1 MERDGPFIFDL
12 RIFKNETGVNPS
24 IFPIFERLNALKQ
37 HILMKKIYTFFLVF
51 ALIQSI
57 FAQEATKKTKIPAG
71 GRPNIPSDLTIEF
84 GFNRLNNRPEDFKT
98 RFFGSRSVN
107 IYYQYPFALGGSAS
121 GFTVNPG
128 FGIGIDRYSFENTS
142 NLFNNP
148 SVGAESSTFRPVSD
162 IYGKDIQMERNLFSN
177 TYVEVPIDFTYYLN
191 KTNYS
196 KGFRISLGGRV
207 GYLLDATTRIR
218 YTETTGLKRDI
229 RDSQNFGME
238 QIRYGLSLK
247 AGSPGFYAW
256 SYFGL
261 NSLFQ
266 QNAGP
271 SSTDA
276 THISF
281 GLAFK
286 VF

>member
-1 MERDGPFIFDL
+1 
-12 RIFKNETGVNPS
+12 
-24 IFPIFERLNALKQ
+24 
-37 HILMKKIYTFFLVF
+37 MKKIYTLLLAFT
-51 ALIQSI
+51 LISSS
-57 FAQEATKKTKIPAG
+57 FAQEVTKKSKTPAG
-71 GRPNIPSDLTIEF
+71 GRPNIPSDLTFEF
-84 GFNRLNNRPEDFKT
+84 GFNRLNNRPEDLKT
-98 RFFGSRSVN
+98 KFLGSRSVN
-107 IYYQYPFALGGSAS
+107 IYYQYPFALGGNAS
-121 GFTVNPG
+121 GFTINPG

-148 SVGAESSTFRPVSD
+148 LVGPESSTFLPISD
-162 IYGKDIQMERNLFSN
+162 IYAKDIQLERNLFST
-177 TYVEVPIDFTYYLN
+177 TYLEVPIDFTYHLN

-196 KGFRISLGGRV
+196 KGFRVSLGGKV

-229 RDSQNFGME
+229 RDTQNFGME
-238 QIRYGLSLK
+238 KIRYGLSLK

-256 SYFGL
+256 GYFGL

-271 SSTDA
+271 SSTEA